1 MLRNFHNNFIHN
13 GKAWKIPSK
22 YENMHI
28 VKCSL
33 AEKYVNN

>member
-1 MLRNFHNNFIHN
+1 MLRNFHNHFIHD

-22 YENMHI
+22 YENMYL

-33 AEKYVNN
+33 AEK